1 MNKAQ
6 DKGLRDKI
14 RSNRTL
20 KLDENTPFVVQN
32 LHETIDIP
40 SHIELEIENAVG
52 VLGKKNTII

>member
-14 RSNRTL
+14 RSNGTL
-20 KLDENTPFVVQN
+20 KLNEKTPFVVQN
-32 LHETIDIP
+32 LHEAIDIP

-52 VLGKKNTII
+52 E